1 MEELAGRVA
10 VVMGGGGVLG
20 SALARRF
27 AREGMAVAIADADAD
42 ALGAAREQLLE
53 RGARVLAVRADISR
67 GEEVEALAERV
78 RGELGGVHVLCNN
91 VGVNTRDVSIWTTT
105 ERDWRWALGANLWGT
120 IHALRVFVPIMLAQ
134 GEPGHVVNTAST
146 AGLAGRPGT
155 GSYVVSK
162 TAVIALSEVL
172 WHELRREG
180 APIGVSVLI
189 PHIRGAV
196 TRTRRPAEFANHGDE
211 GQAER
216 DLARYEERLR
226 VSQSRTDYPTADEIA
241 GHVAGAIRER
251 RFYVISRPDIAHGI
265 VTARAEAILDGR
277 VPTGAAMEY
286 HRRHETGAPGQD

>member
-1 MEELAGRVA
+1 MEEFAGRVA

-42 ALGAAREQLLE
+42 ALGAAREELLE
-53 RGARVLAVRADISR
+53 RGARVLAVRADASR
-67 GEEVEALAERV
+67 GAEVEALAERV

-91 VGVNTRDVSIWTTT
+91 IGVNTRDVSVWTTT
-105 ERDWRWALGANLWGT
+105 ERDWRWALGANLWGA
-120 IHALRVFVPIMLAQ
+120 IHALRAFVPIMLAQ

-155 GSYVVSK
+155 GSYVVTK
-162 TAVIALSEVL
+162 TALIALSEVL
-172 WHELRREG
+172 WHELRRED

-196 TRTRRPAEFANHGDE
+196 TRTRRPAEFANPGDGE
-211 GQAER
+211 QAER
-216 DLARYEERLR
+216 DLARYAERLK
-226 VSQSRTDYPTADEIA
+226 VSQSRTDYPTVDGIA
-241 GHVAGAIRER
+241 GHVVEAIRER

-265 VTARAEAILDGR
+265 VSARAEAILDGR
-277 VPTGAAMEY
+277 APTSAAMEY
-286 HRRHETGAPGQD
+286 HRRHETDAPKQD